1 MYRLFKGLAL
11 RIMQTPTEPPE
22 PPAGTHDSVK
32 VFRASPKF
40 LTYRL
45 LAFWLVF
52 GLLWIGWWIL
62 VGVAVVEGRQEPALA
77 AGIVAPLLLIAQA
90 SAYFVVRIDYDLR
103 YYIVT
108 DRALRVR
115 EGAVIVKEMTITHAN
130 VQNMRVVQGPLLR
143 LFGIWHLKVDTAG
156 GGGASAKGE
165 AHDNSHSIQL
175 AGIEN
180 AHEVR
185 DLILSYLKLRGGGAG
200 LGDLDDHDE
209 HRLAS
214 PELVAVLQELREVTV
229 GVRRAAEGARA

>member
-11 RIMQTPTEPPE
+11 SLMKAPTEPPD
-22 PPAGTHDSVK
+22 PPDGSHESVQI
-32 VFRASPKF
+32 FRASPKF

-45 LAFWLVF
+45 LAYWLVV

-62 VGVAVVEGRQEPALA
+62 VAVALAEQDEEPAIA
-77 AGIVAPLLLIAQA
+77 AALVAPLLLTGQLI
-90 SAYFVVRIDYDLR
+90 AYFVVRIDYDMR

-130 VQNMRVVQGPLLR
+130 VQNMRVVQGPLKR
-143 LFGIWHLKVDTAG
+143 LFGIWNLKVDTAG
-156 GGGASAKGE
+156 GGGATGPHGE
-165 AHDNSHSIQL
+165 SSSDSHSIQM

-185 DLILSYLKLRGGGAG
+185 DVILSHLRKHGRGTG
-200 LGDLDDHDE
+200 LGDLDE
-209 HRLAS
+209 PAARTFAS
-214 PELVAVLQELREVTV
+214 ADLVAALGEVRDAGADLRRV
-229 GVRRAAEGARA
+229 AESLV

>member
-1 MYRLFKGLAL
+1 MYRLLKGLAL
-11 RIMQTPTEPPE
+11 RLMKTPADAPE
-22 PPAGTHDSVK
+22 PPAGSHASVQ
-32 VFRASPKF
+32 VFRASPKY

-45 LAFWLVF
+45 LGYWIVV

-62 VGVAVVEGRQEPALA
+62 VGVAVVEGDEEPAIA
-77 AGIVAPLLLIAQA
+77 AAIAAPLLLTGQFI
-90 SAYFVVRIDYDLR
+90 AYFVVRIDYDMR

-143 LFGIWHLKVDTAG
+143 LFGIWNLKVDTAG
-156 GGGASAKGE
+156 GGGASGPHGE
-165 AHDNSHSIQL
+165 SNSSSHSIQM

-185 DLILSYLKLRGGGAG
+185 DVILSHLRKHGGGTG
-200 LGDLDDHDE
+200 LGDLDE
-209 HRLAS
+209 PARRTVAS
-214 PELVAVLQELREVTV
+214 PELLAILGEVRDASAALHRVAR
-229 GVRRAAEGARA
+229 G